1 MSWVGG
7 CRCGSWWWWLG
18 GGSFWSLYSYEFI
31 KTMFLFCLLFHTVMW
46 TDILAGD
53 DSNDEDDVET
63 WDLMMRVSTSGWGP
77 RLSGRCDV
85 CRNHNTRTRAR
96 LSSRPN
102 MEKISMKHVII
113 NPADG
118 DLNTAQEDTLLFP
131 LVLCRYLYW
140 HCFSVLRPALSDHHT
155 GGWV

>member
-1 MSWVGG
+1 MSWVGAG
-7 CRCGSWWWWLG
+7 VAAG
-18 GGSFWSLYSYEFI
+18 GMVVGPFEVPIHMDLSKQCFFFPSFFTTLS
-31 KTMFLFCLLFHTVMW
+31 MW
-46 TDILAGD
+46 TDDLAGD
-53 DSNDEDDVET
+53 DNNDEDDAET
-63 WDLMMRVSTSGWGP
+63 WDLMMRVSISGWEL
-77 RLSGRCDV
+77 RRSGRCDV
-85 CRNHNTRTRAR
+85 CRNHNTRTRAA

-140 HCFSVLRPALSDHHT
+140 HCFSVLRPTLSDHHT